1 MDKENNTHTYNVVIK
16 KNEIMF
22 LGKWMKLD
30 IILNKINQTQKEMSI
45 ACFAHK

>member
-22 LGKWMKLD
+22 SGKWMKHD
-30 IILNKINQTQKEMSI
+30 IMLK
-45 ACFAHK
+45 